1 MKSSDDPG
9 MSIGQI
15 AEQAGLATHVL
26 RHWESIG
33 LLSPVRGQ
41 AGHRRYGPDDLYRVA
56 LILRAKE
63 AGFGLDAIREMFTAP
78 DPAARQATLRRQHAD
93 LTRHIAQLQQA
104 AHLVESVLAC
114 DHDDFARC
122 PNFRAAVAERVGLD
136 PPQARQP

>member
-1 MKSSDDPG
+1 MKSSDDAA

-33 LLSPVRGQ
+33 LLSPARGQ

-63 AGFGLDAIREMFTAP
+63 AGFSLEAIREMFTAP
-78 DPAARQATLRRQHAD
+78 DPAARRDSLRRQRAD
-93 LTRHIAQLQQA
+93 LMSRIAQLQEA

-114 DHDDFARC
+114 DHEDFARC
-122 PNFRAAVAERVGLD
+122 PSFRAGVAERVGLD
-136 PPQARQP
+136 PRLARQK